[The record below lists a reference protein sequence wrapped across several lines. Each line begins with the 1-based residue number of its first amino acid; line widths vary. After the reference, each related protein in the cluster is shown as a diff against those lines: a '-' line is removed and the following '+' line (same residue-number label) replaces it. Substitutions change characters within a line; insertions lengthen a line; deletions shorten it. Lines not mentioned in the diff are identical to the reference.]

1 LILYDSSEQ
10 VYEKMKKS
18 FGLHCHML
26 TLNSRPQTT
35 FENADST
42 TVIDSNMHQADGS
55 IQAFWQDSLDRKYS
69 IDTALQQYS
78 QQLSSNSNSQGSLKP
93 IHDNMPLSP
102 GAPPLAR
109 SSSSSSI
116 ATNHSTE
123 SSTSASASVSSPIYP
138 TGIATQAFDLISSSL
153 DQPMSPATDSSTIT
167 NNNTLNNLESQ
178 APSVQYGQYLTP
190 DHIDKTKLMVKELVT
205 QSLVPFME
213 RNIQHW
219 NEQVASARR
228 GITGRLFGASRR
240 LFGTNQSRNPSP
252 QSIQT
257 IPANGKNI
265 PAGVNS
271 LVM

>member
-1 LILYDSSEQ
+1 
-10 VYEKMKKS
+10 
-18 FGLHCHML
+18 ML

-35 FENADST
+35 FEGPDSS
-42 TVIDSNMHQADGS
+42 TVIDSNVHQTDGS
-55 IQAFWQDSLDRKYS
+55 IQAIWQDDLERRYS
-69 IDTALQQYS
+69 IDTSLQQYS
-78 QQLSSNSNSQGSLKP
+78 QQLSSSNTNNQGPIKP
-93 IHDNMPLSP
+93 FHDNTPLSP
-102 GAPPLAR
+102 SAPSLAR

-123 SSTSASASVSSPIYP
+123 SSTSASSPLYP

-153 DQPMSPATDSSTIT
+153 DQPVSPAVTDSPATM
-167 NNNTLNNLESQ
+167 NNNALNHLESQ
-178 APSVQYGQYLTP
+178 SSSVQYGQYLTP

-257 IPANGKNI
+257 IPASGKNV